1 MSRPAFVYA
10 LADASGVRYVG
21 RTVDPVDREKKHRAG
36 GENCAACRRGI
47 VPTRVLILE
56 AVEAGEANEAEQ
68 KWIRCLSQRHPLVNV
83 LHNRRPEILEAE
95 RIRRL
100 ESQRRYPRANPIRR
114 SRSMNLKNPTILQ
127 LIVAAGFRKQREVV
141 DKAASVGVVLPGSS
155 LSCMVRGELGHPS
168 ARLALAKVL
177 GKSEAQIID
186 AIRNSAEETLSLA
199 RAQSKK

>member
-1 MSRPAFVYA
+1 MPVKPLGANGLHHIVRGRESK
-10 LADASGVRYVG
+10 GVHGVLVVG
-21 RTVDPVDREKKHRAG
+21 GDEDHHRK
-36 GENCAACRRGI
+36 
-47 VPTRVLILE
+47 PRVANLFQHLE

-83 LHNRRPEILEAE
+83 FHNRRPEILEAE

-168 ARLALAKVL
+168 ARASLAKVL
-177 GKSEAQIID
+177 GLTEAKILE
-186 AIRNSAEETLSLA
+186 AIGNSATESIALS
-199 RAQSKK
+199 RAQSKAKK